1 MPITEIP
8 LIARTNTIDE
18 WRIQTNRSATD
29 LNDLGFYV
37 YTKANGQLVIENT
50 ASLIITSQGTPLE
63 VANNVLFQNN
73 LTLANNLL
81 LGTQSSAKGN
91 LIAGGTV
98 SVLGPG
104 RSFDVANTARV
115 GVNLEVTN
123 NLVTS
128 NVSTNNDISI
138 GRNLNVVGITRL
150 DGSGNVFFA
159 NVGTVTLN
167 TVTATTITS
176 ANVLTPNLFAQVA
189 TIVILNPLDF
199 ATIRTLESTTTN
211 AYYLSSNTI
220 GANVVSI
227 REITANVSGNISNLI
242 SNVATINN
250 STIGNTTIGNS
261 YIANSV
267 IETAN
272 VVTIRS
278 NVATINNETVGN
290 STVTLSTIYTANV
303 VNISSNVA
311 LINTATIQTSFI
323 DDASINTSNIS
334 YINSD
339 HLIEAN
345 TIIVTNVET
354 STINVETV
362 NVESDIFVQ
371 SGGNVRVYSPNKN
384 YESVTLDGK
393 ITLEQVLITDNLT
406 VSGTFTQL
414 GEARFEIDTL
424 TLNADTPTN
433 ADATLRNQR
442 PVGEDALIK
451 WDETDDIWKISRGN
465 VYASLYGLLDASL
478 LDSTVTSLTT
488 GNVATPLAV
497 NTAHYVAQTAGSYAN
512 SAYLHSNAAHTRANT
527 NYTNAVTKV
536 DVSNTTIAY
545 NFDQY
550 GGDNPTLYV
559 GAGETI
565 AFNLN
570 TNGQPFL
577 IQNTTNQNYS
587 TGLTHVSTTGVVTT
601 GAAALSK
608 TSGVLY
614 WKVPFTLAGNTFF
627 YKSDTNSDLTG
638 QIVISPAPARVAAN
652 TQLARDH
659 ANASY
664 AHANTRFASA
674 GGTISGDTTITASL
688 EVQTNTTLGTG
699 TTDRTWIKSKHLYIS
714 DNVVTL
720 NSSIGQSSAPTSNV
734 GFEIDRGNEA
744 NVYFIWDETSDS
756 WRFTEGV
763 VTNNPDSTH
772 NGLLEVPKLGAK
784 SGEFYANA
792 AYTRANDAYAF
803 TATVEASL
811 TSPGG
816 FSDRIVTLETDLTR
830 STVYGNT
837 GFQTANASGAYA
849 NSAFSSANNKLDL
862 SGKFIPSGKSPLS
875 ATLVAGLRTVVL
887 TNGTNTTGLY
897 PGMPIRKTSGAG
909 EFGVDSAIVSVDSAT
924 QITVSVNHVTPGQVV
939 FSTLGGVFTTTEPQI
954 VTGDV
959 TLTGKLNTANIS
971 FAGTAVGSLIDSEM
985 SLNGSKIIFN
995 ANHPTNQSPTR
1006 NASLEVKR
1014 SGDAR
1019 AVFRWREDGGN
1030 SKWEY
1035 SLDGSSFFNIGGSA
1049 AIAQNVKSPSD
1060 HTSATG
1066 KNRLLVQTG
1075 LDQTGF
1081 TPQAPDALPGQ
1092 LFTNKYLQWTGVE
1105 FKWVELSFFD
1115 GSALNASNLSSG
1127 TIPGARMPS
1136 SGSFSFNITGTA
1148 GSATTAASAT
1158 TAETA
1163 YTVARKYNAETGAFS
1178 GSVTTNTLTAHD
1190 VVDLQYTGG
1199 LQDLLALGVA
1209 GRANFAKRV
1218 TFAAGTTGVK
1228 DDTSKSAIAVTGDAY
1243 ISGDVRATYFRGT
1256 STRALYGDLAEA
1268 YETDEV
1274 YPIGTIMM
1282 IGGEKEVTAATLKG
1296 INAVIGAISDKPAF
1310 LMNAELENGAEIA
1323 LKGRIPLR
1331 VLGKC
1336 KKGDLL
1342 SLSKTPG
1349 VATMSK
1355 AKAAQLPIRI
1365 ICLENKDYIEEG
1377 LIEVA
1382 VM

>member
-50 ASLIITSQGTPLE
+50 ASLLITSQGTPLE

-123 NLVTS
+123 NITTS
-128 NVSTNNDISI
+128 NISTNNDITI
-138 GRNLNVVGITRL
+138 GRNLNVAGVTKL
-150 DGSGNVFFA
+150 EGSGNVFFA
-159 NVGTVTLN
+159 NVGTVTVN
-167 TVTATTITS
+167 TMTATTITS

-189 TIVILNPLDF
+189 TIVVLNPLDF

-272 VVTIRS
+272 VVTLIS
-278 NVATINNETVGN
+278 NVATINNQTVGN

-311 LINTATIQTSFI
+311 VINTATIETTFI

-362 NVESDIFVQ
+362 NVESGIFIQ
-371 SGGNVRVYSPNKN
+371 SGGQVRIYSPSI
-384 YESVTLDGK
+384 EDEVLTVDGK
-393 ITLEQVLITDNLT
+393 TTLQTTYVRGNIAIEGTWTALGNVEYE
-406 VSGTFTQL
+406 VSEF
-414 GEARFEIDTL
+414 
-424 TLNADTPTN
+424 TLNANTPTN
-433 ADATLRNQR
+433 VDATIRNQR
-442 PVGEDALIK
+442 PYGLDSLIR
-451 WDETDDIWKISRGN
+451 WDETDDVWKVSRGN
-465 VYASLYGLLDASL
+465 TYTSLYGILDASL
-478 LDSTVTSLTT
+478 LDATVTSNSTS
-488 GNVATPLAV
+488 NVATPSAV
-497 NTAHYVAQTAGSYAN
+497 KGAFQSAQTSGSFAN
-512 SAYLHSNAAHTRANT
+512 SAYEHSNNAYNRANS
-527 NYTNAVTKV
+527 NYTNAITKIN
-536 DVSNTTIAY
+536 VSNTTIAY

-550 GGDNPTLYV
+550 GGANPTVFV

-565 AFNLN
+565 AFELN

-577 IQNTTNQNYS
+577 IQNTTGENYS
-587 TGLTHVSTTGVVTT
+587 TGLTHVSLTGVVTT
-601 GAAALSK
+601 GVSALSK

-614 WKVPFTLAGNTFF
+614 WKVPFDLAGNTFS
-627 YKSDTNSDLTG
+627 YKSDTNAGLTG
-638 QIVISPAPARVAAN
+638 QIVISPASARVSAN
-652 TQLARDH
+652 AQFARDH

-664 AHANTRFASA
+664 AHANTKFASA

-699 TTDRTWIKSKHLYIS
+699 VSDRTWIKSKHLYIS

-720 NSSIGQSSAPTSNV
+720 NSSIGQSSTPSSNV
-734 GFEIDRGNEA
+734 GFEIDRGNQA
-744 NVYFIWDETSDS
+744 NVYIKWDEVGDS

-763 VTNNPDSTH
+763 IT
-772 NGLLEVPKLGAK
+772 NGLLEVPRLGAK
-784 SGEFYANA
+784 SGEEYANA
-792 AYTRANDAYAF
+792 AFTRANDAYTY
-803 TATVEASL
+803 TATVEA
-811 TSPGG
+811 TITAPGG
-816 FSDRIVTLETDLTR
+816 FSGRILTLED
-830 STVYGNT
+830 NT
-837 GFQTANASGAYA
+837 SASSIYANGAFITANSGAAYA
-849 NSAFSSANNKLDL
+849 NAAFSSANNKLDL
-862 SGKFIPSGKSPLS
+862 SGKFISTGKSALS
-875 ATLVAGLRTVVL
+875 ATLVAGLATVVL

-897 PGMPIRKTSGAG
+897 PGMPLRKISGAG
-909 EFGVDSAIVSVDSAT
+909 EFGQGAAIVSVDSAT
-924 QITVSVNHVTPGQVV
+924 QITVSVNHVTPGAVV
-939 FSTLGGVFTTTEPQI
+939 FSTLGGVYTLREPQI
-954 VTGDV
+954 VTGDISV
-959 TLTGKLNTANIS
+959 TGKLETANIK
-971 FAGTAVGSLIDSEM
+971 FAGTPVGGLIDSEM

-1006 NASLEVKR
+1006 NASIEVQR
-1014 SGDAR
+1014 SGTNR
-1019 AVFRWREDGGN
+1019 AVFRWKEDGGS

-1035 SLDGSSFFNIGGSA
+1035 SLDGTTFFNIGGTA
-1049 AIAQNVKSPSD
+1049 TIATNLKSPSN
-1060 HTSATG
+1060 HTSSTG

-1075 LDQTGF
+1075 LDTTGF
-1081 TPQAPDALPGQ
+1081 TPQAPDAIPGQ

-1115 GSALNASNLSSG
+1115 GSALNASNLTSG
-1127 TIPGARMPS
+1127 TVPSTRMPT
-1136 SGSFSFNITGTA
+1136 SGTFSFDISGKAGTA
-1148 GSATTAASAT
+1148 TTATSATTAD
-1158 TAETA
+1158 TA
-1163 YTVARKYNAETGAFS
+1163 YSVVRKYNSTTGAFS
-1178 GSVTTNTLTAHD
+1178 GSVNTNTLTTHD
-1190 VVDLQYTGG
+1190 AVDFQWTGG
-1199 LQDLLALGVA
+1199 LNENLAFGVA
-1209 GRANFAKRV
+1209 GRANFSKRV
-1218 TFAAGTTGVK
+1218 TFGAGLTGVK
-1228 DDTSKSAIAVTGDAY
+1228 DDTSKSTISVTGDGY
-1243 ISGDVRATYFRGT
+1243 FSGDVRANYFRGT